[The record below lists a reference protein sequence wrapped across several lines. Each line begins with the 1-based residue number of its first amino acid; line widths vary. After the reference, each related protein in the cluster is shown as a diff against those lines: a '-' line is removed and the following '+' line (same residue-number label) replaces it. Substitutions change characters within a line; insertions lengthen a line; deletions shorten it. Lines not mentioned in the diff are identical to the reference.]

1 MTIMGKRQK
10 IFPQEFFDTLFK
22 EAVLDL
28 RKSGFKEEE
37 VFSIIE
43 NQFGVKYARRFCR
56 QKTQRGGAD
65 NETIYDSPGC
75 SL

>member
-1 MTIMGKRQK
+1 MGRRQK
-10 IFPQEFFDTLFK
+10 IFPQEFFDTLFE
-22 EAVLDL
+22 EAVVDL
-28 RKSGFKEEE
+28 QKSGFNEEE

-43 NQFGVKYARRFCR
+43 NQFGIKYARRFCR
-56 QKTQRGGAD
+56 QETQRGGAD